1 MISGLVR
8 CDQVSEDTVKQLNQQ
23 YPRIFLSTVFTEM
36 NRVFNKADNLVGF
49 TATGVK
55 AGSHT

>member
-1 MISGLVR
+1 MR
-8 CDQVSEDTVKQLNQQ
+8 CDLVSEDTVIQLNQQ
-23 YPRIFLSTVFTEM
+23 YPSVFLSTVLTEM

-49 TATGVK
+49 PATGIQ